1 MLTEARLDFLV
12 ELGRCDG
19 GLSLLS
25 SPPTL
30 PKAHRFQGGL
40 IYSRMIEIEGR
51 VLAPR
56 SFTDRRVRIWL
67 SQLQSWNFRRRGA
80 PDIGDIYDRT
90 GELPGGG
97 LETML
102 YLPKEAWLTAIECLS
117 TTWRHLNLSG
127 ADGDGCRMTVVGFSF
142 SSNAFP
148 RASDEC

>member
-19 GLSLLS
+19 GLNLLP

-30 PKAHRFQGGL
+30 PREHRFQRGL

-51 VLAPR
+51 VLAPQ
-56 SFTDRRVRIWL
+56 SFTDRRMRIWL
-67 SQLQSWNFRRRGA
+67 SQLQSWNFHRHRV

-97 LETML
+97 LEAML
-102 YLPKEAWLTAIECLS
+102 YLPTEAWLTAIECLS
-117 TTWRHLNLSG
+117 KIWRHLNLSG
-127 ADGDGCRMTVVGFSF
+127 AEGDGRRMTVVDFSF
-142 SSNAFP
+142 SSDSF
-148 RASDEC
+148 RHL